1 MSDDEQPIESPCVR
15 CCCLDLDDIC
25 VGCNRTLTEICNWNN
40 LSNTEKLD
48 VLEKCKIREASKF
61 KRT

>member
-1 MSDDEQPIESPCVR
+1 MR
-15 CCCLDLDDIC
+15 CCCLDLDDVC